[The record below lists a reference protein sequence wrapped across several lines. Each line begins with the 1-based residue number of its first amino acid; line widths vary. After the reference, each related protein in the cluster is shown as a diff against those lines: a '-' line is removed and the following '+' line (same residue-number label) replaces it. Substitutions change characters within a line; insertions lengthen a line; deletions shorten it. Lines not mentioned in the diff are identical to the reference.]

1 MKKLSPVS
9 SPVVDVMPVEP
20 ETDER
25 NEISPV
31 DDGLAMACVSP
42 DTNDTNDTNDT
53 SETNGLRT
61 VEEILAEARESAARR
76 EREDA
81 WPDV

>member
-1 MKKLSPVS
+1 MS

-42 DTNDTNDTNDT
+42 DTSDT
-53 SETNGLRT
+53 SETSGLRT

-81 WPDV
+81 WQDV

>member
-1 MKKLSPVS
+1 MKKLSTVP

-20 ETDER
+20 ETDES
-25 NEISPV
+25 NQLSPV

-42 DTNDTNDTNDT
+42 DTNDTNDT

-76 EREDA
+76 AREDA

>member
-1 MKKLSPVS
+1 MPSVEITAR
-9 SPVVDVMPVEP
+9 VVEATWAVLLYGRYRGAD
-20 ETDER
+20 
-25 NEISPV
+25 
-31 DDGLAMACVSP
+31 VSP
-42 DTNDTNDTNDT
+42 SPPDTNDTNDT